1 MNTPVRVRIAPS
13 PTGYLHVGTARTA
26 VFNWLYARHTGGKF
40 LVRIEDT
47 DAERSKAELIEPIL
61 SAIKWLGLDWD
72 EEILYQSQRMPL
84 YAESAKKILE
94 TPYGY
99 RCFCS
104 TQQLDEDRKAAQ
116 AEKRAPKYNRRCLG
130 LSPDEVKRRMD
141 AGEKFVIR
149 LRVPDGEITFDD
161 IVAGAITVKSEDIE
175 DLVLARADGSA
186 TYNLA
191 VVVDDHAM
199 GVTHIMRG
207 NDHITNTFKQI
218 FLYKALGWEIPRFG
232 HVPLILRPDKKKVS
246 KRLGDKDV
254 NQYATEGI
262 LPEAMLNY
270 LCLLGW
276 SSKTNQE
283 IFLRDELVTLFTTD
297 NLNASNAV
305 FDEEKLIAFNKA
317 HILRKPDG
325 ELAELAAPFFISAGL
340 LTEQAL
346 TANYA
351 YFLRVVSALKE
362 RVRRLSDFV
371 SLGGYFYRFDG
382 VYDPEAEKKQFTP
395 DKIEL
400 LRLLADRFEQL
411 PSFTK
416 ETAEEALKA
425 LAESRGLSKGA
436 LIHPTRLACSGMSV
450 GPGLYEMLDILTRSV
465 VVSRMRMAADYIS
478 GLNEREQVNK

>member
-1 MNTPVRVRIAPS
+1 MSTPVRVRIAPS

-26 VFNWLYARHTGGKF
+26 VFNWLLARHTGGKF

-47 DAERSKAELIEPIL
+47 DAERSKPELIEPIL
-61 SAIKWLGLDWD
+61 SALKWLGLDWD
-72 EEILYQSQRMPL
+72 EEILYQSKRMHL
-84 YAESAKKILE
+84 YAESAKKILD

-104 TQQLDEDRKAAQ
+104 TQQLDEDRKLAQ

-130 LSPDEVKRRMD
+130 LAPDEATRRVN

-149 LRVPDGEITFDD
+149 LRVPDGDITFDD
-161 IVAGAITVKSEDIE
+161 MVAGEITVKSDDIE

-199 GVTHIMRG
+199 GITHVMRG
-207 NDHITNTFKQI
+207 NDHISNTFKQI
-218 FLYKALGWEIPRFG
+218 YLYRALGWDLPRFG

-254 NQYATEGI
+254 NQYETEGI

-276 SSKTNQE
+276 SSKTDQE
-283 IFLRDELVTLFTTD
+283 LFLRDELVKIFTAE

-317 HILRKPDG
+317 HIMRKPDS
-325 ELAELAAPFFISAGL
+325 ELADLVAPFFVSAGL
-340 LTEQAL
+340 FSQTDLAD
-346 TANYA
+346 NRD
-351 YFLRVVSALKE
+351 YFMRVVAALKE

-371 SLGGYFYRFDG
+371 RLGAYFYRFNG
-382 VYDPEAEKKQFTP
+382 TYDADAETKQFTP
-395 DKIEL
+395 DKAEL
-400 LRLLADRFEQL
+400 LRLLADRFERL
-411 PSFTK
+411 PDFTK
-416 ETAEEALKA
+416 ESAEQCLNA
-425 LAESRGLSKGA
+425 LAEERGLSKGA
-436 LIHPTRLACSGMSV
+436 LIHPTRLAASGMSV
-450 GPGLYEMLDILTRSV
+450 GPGLYEMLDILTCSV
-465 VVSRMRMAADYIS
+465 VVSRLRAAADYIN
-478 GLNEREQVNK
+478 GRKEKVT